1 MPNMSLE
8 CIRPIRS
15 FKIIDVQTVQGNK
28 KKLIYDDTNKLTYL
42 LNETQNTANRG
53 IQIHKISNSEIRDL
67 NISLVNKII
76 QCSPAEMLKEPGLI
90 RAFLSQYSNR
100 TSIPCRFKAI
110 TDLKE
115 TEKAQYKQ
123 ISEISSTEALR
134 CKLVSLIDEDL
145 REPFHSIL
153 NEWSKFGVSVSEI
166 DTSTHDN
173 FKAFYDEVMNN
184 HATRKEDYTKLD
196 FATQNIKP
204 LITDSRCLE
213 AKLTPLQIFKAAY
226 QLGDIPA
233 VSNFRFMDNPASKD
247 DGKYREWM
255 FHFDNSKY
263 AAEFK
268 LITTRVTGTSQANKE
283 QCLAAF
289 PYDTTASIRFTQ
301 SEAATKF
308 PNLQDLE
315 TEFRGVPG
323 ASYVVIQN
331 PDKDTP
337 LETGIRTEMI
347 VHHRSASSK
356 DGQDQGE
363 SRSSELMTF
372 HGLDRCKPFL
382 SGQELSQAGNLTP
395 LQTFVLGGFKTTSPE
410 KFIECLTSE
419 KQALNSQVRT
429 LIEGRKFK
437 PLQSLTV
444 AKFEN
449 AATVVTNKR
458 LYDKQM
464 NTYENLPEVLEKVP
478 NLADESAWQPE
489 TLRRMI
495 PMLMNYD
502 QNAEL
507 KPDCTEN
514 DAFPARTQLRERT
527 NLAFLKPMERDLAQ
541 VKFGT
546 EQENLLPLE
555 RIIEIAHNIYDLYST
570 YTPLLKAV
578 HPDNQ
583 FVSLFE
589 SRAALAKEYIEQF
602 RSRATLPETHQ
613 TLTLFTYYMLDDLE
627 SASQI
632 FSANNI
638 KINSGALGNITK
650 PKTQLLQHFITHRIL
665 SDRNNI

>member
-1 MPNMSLE
+1 MLNTSIACYQPTT
-8 CIRPIRS
+8 P
-15 FKIIDVQTVQGNK
+15 FKIIQVQTAQGNK
-28 KKLIYDDTNKLTYL
+28 QLIHDDKNKLTYL
-42 LNETQNTANRG
+42 VQKTQNTEKPGLQLHNL
-53 IQIHKISNSEIRDL
+53 SNSELHDL
-67 NISLVNKII
+67 NIQFINKII
-76 QCSPAEMLKEPGLI
+76 QCNPAEMLKEPGVV
-90 RAFLSQYSNR
+90 RTFLAQYSNS
-100 TSIPCRFKAI
+100 TSIPNRFRAI
-110 TDLKE
+110 TDLNE
-115 TEKAQYKQ
+115 VEKTQYKQ
-123 ISEISSTEALR
+123 ISEIPSTDALR

-166 DTSTHDN
+166 DVSTFEN
-173 FKAFYDEVMNN
+173 FKAFYDEVMSD
-184 HATRKEDYTKLD
+184 HATQKEDYTKLD

-213 AKLTPLQIFKAAY
+213 AKLTPFQIFKAAY

-255 FHFDNSKY
+255 FHFDNSNY

-268 LITTRVTGTSQANKE
+268 LITTRVKGTAQANKE

-289 PYDTTASIRFTQ
+289 PYDTTASIRYTQ

-331 PDKDTP
+331 PDNDTP

-382 SGQELSQAGNLTP
+382 SGQALSQARNLTP

-410 KFIECLTSE
+410 KFMECLTSE
-419 KQALNSQVRT
+419 KEVLNSQVRA
-429 LIEGRKFK
+429 LIEGSKFK
-437 PLQSLTV
+437 PLENLTV
-444 AKFEN
+444 ATFEKDF
-449 AATVVTNKR
+449 TVVKNKP
-458 LYDKQM
+458 LFDKQM

-478 NLADESAWQPE
+478 SLADESAWQAE
-489 TLRRMI
+489 TLFRMI

-527 NLAFLKPMERDLAQ
+527 NEAFFKPLERDLTQ
-541 VKFGT
+541 VKFGS
-546 EQENLLPLE
+546 EQDNLLPLE
-555 RIIEIAHNIYDLYST
+555 KITEVAQNVYNLYRT

-578 HPDNQ
+578 HPGNP

-613 TLTLFTYYMLDDLE
+613 TLTLFTYYMLDDLDA
-627 SASQI
+627 ASQV
-632 FSANNI
+632 FSENNI
-638 KINSGALGNITK
+638 RIASATLDHAKEPK
-650 PKTQLLQHFITHRIL
+650 PQLLQHFITHRIL
-665 SDRNNI
+665 SDRNNL

>member
-1 MPNMSLE
+1 MFSSSLK
-8 CIRPIRS
+8 CFQCTTP
-15 FKIIDVQTVQGNK
+15 FKLIQAQTAQGDK
-28 KKLIYDDTNKLTYL
+28 QLIYDDKNQLAYL
-42 LNETQNTANRG
+42 LEETKNTTNPAL
-53 IQIHKISNSEIRDL
+53 QFKKISYSDIQNL
-67 NISLVNKII
+67 NIKSITKII
-76 QCSPAEMLKEPGLI
+76 QCNPAEMLKEPGLV
-90 RAFLSQYSNR
+90 RTVLAQYTNS
-100 TSIPCRFKAI
+100 TSIPNRFRAI
-110 TDLKE
+110 TDLNE
-115 TEKAQYKQ
+115 LEKTQYKQ
-123 ISEISSTEALR
+123 ISEIPSTDALR
-134 CKLVSLIDEDL
+134 CTLLSLIDEDL
-145 REPFHSIL
+145 KEPFHSIL

-166 DTSTHDN
+166 DVNTFEN
-173 FKAFYDEVMNN
+173 FKAFYDEVMND
-184 HATRKEDYTKLD
+184 HATQKEDYTKLD

-204 LITDSRCLE
+204 RITDSRCLE
-213 AKLTPLQIFKAAY
+213 SKLTPFQIFKAAY

-255 FHFDNSKY
+255 FHFDNSNY

-268 LITTRVTGTSQANKE
+268 LITTRVKGTAQANRE

-323 ASYVVIQN
+323 ARYVVIQN
-331 PDKDTP
+331 PDNDTP

-347 VHHRSASSK
+347 VHHRSASSR

-382 SGQELSQAGNLTP
+382 SGEELSQARNLTP
-395 LQTFVLGGFKTTSPE
+395 LQTFVLGGFKTTGPE
-410 KFIECLTSE
+410 KFMECLTSE
-419 KQALNSQVRT
+419 KQALNSQVRA

-449 AATVVTNKR
+449 SATVVTNK
-458 LYDKQM
+458 LLFDKQM

-478 NLADESAWQPE
+478 SLADESAWQAG

-495 PMLMNYD
+495 PKLMNYD

-527 NLAFLKPMERDLAQ
+527 NEAFFKPLERDLTQ
-541 VKFGT
+541 VKFST
-546 EQENLLPLE
+546 EQKNLLPLE
-555 RIIEIAHNIYDLYST
+555 KIIDVAQNIYDLYST

-578 HPDNQ
+578 HPGNQ

-613 TLTLFTYYMLDDLE
+613 TLTLFTYYMLDDLD

-638 KINSGALGNITK
+638 RLNIASDEITK
-650 PKTQLLQHFITHRIL
+650 QKTQLLQHFITLRIL
-665 SDRNNI
+665 EDRNKI